1 MPLNLSEM
9 VRVIH
14 CRPGLLSRLA
24 LVWGCLAGATGARSE
39 EASQS
44 LAGNWEVRLD
54 PKIMGA
60 GQGWMEPGVKFAD
73 QLPLPGTTDQ
83 ANLGIPLSVK
93 PIVSKDGLARL
104 HRKFSYIGPA
114 WYRRSIE
121 IPPTWQ
127 GRRVLLFLERVLWES
142 QVWLD
147 GVEIGKENSLS
158 TPHQFDL
165 TAQASVGRHELVI
178 RVDNRQQ
185 FDIGR
190 SHGYIEDTQSI
201 WNGIAGTIELRA
213 TPRIWI
219 EQIEIESDP
228 AKASAKV
235 KIGNRT
241 GQIGEGSLQAKITGP
256 GLAFEVAVPVRWTAE
271 GGEATIDL
279 KGAQALPLW
288 SEFHPSLCTLSVT
301 LDRPGADAVT
311 CRQIF
316 GYRKIAANSTTIT
329 LNDLPVFF
337 RGTHEGASFPL
348 TGYPPM
354 DVAEWRR
361 LFRILK
367 EWGLNHMRFHSYC
380 PPEACFAAADEEGI
394 YLQAELP
401 LWAGDLGKNGDAGRV
416 AWVRAE
422 AARIFAAYGNH
433 PSLVLFSL
441 GNELHGQYE
450 FMKTLLAELQ
460 QADRRRLY
468 TLTSNRLWVA
478 DAPPKVGERDGPPG
492 TDDFLVER
500 AFRVNGKI
508 EGMRGQSFFSEA
520 PNTAVDFRNIL
531 SRAARPL
538 LTHEIGQW
546 TVFPNLAEIPK
557 YTGVL
562 RPINLEAIRED
573 LQQAGLL
580 EQAADFTRA
589 SGLFSAEL
597 YKQELELALRTPG
610 LAGYQLLDLHDYPG
624 QGTAHVGLLD
634 SFWDTKGI
642 ADPAAFREA
651 AAPVVPLVR
660 LPKRVFTAG
669 EKLTAPVEW
678 ANYSEHPI
686 ADLGATWELTTTT
699 GQSLARGTLAG
710 VGLALGA
717 NQPGGTIELALPL
730 LEKPV
735 TAVLRIQ
742 APAAKAGNS
751 WKIWIVPPAP
761 AVEAAG
767 VTVTDSLAR
776 AKAALQ
782 TGARV
787 LYLPPAAALRQHQD
801 TAFLPA
807 FWSPVYFT
815 SQAGTMGL
823 LIHDRH
829 PALADFPTA
838 EHSDWQ
844 WWGVLTPAPGAVVLD
859 TINKSLRPIVQVIDS
874 FARNQKLGLVF
885 EARVG
890 RGHLLVSTV
899 NLSETNLTDPMR
911 RQLRASLVHYLASDA
926 RSDLVSLNEEELSRL
941 FREEAAG
948 KRSAGEW
955 VKDMEPPP
963 EKKP

>member
-9 VRVIH
+9 MRSIH
-14 CRPGLLSRLA
+14 SKPGLLSGLA
-24 LVWGCLAGATGARSE
+24 LIWGCLTGAPGVRGGE
-39 EASQS
+39 NSQS

-54 PKIMGA
+54 PKIIGA

-83 ANLGIPLSVK
+83 AKLGIPLIIK
-93 PIVSKDGLARL
+93 PIVSKEGLARL

-114 WYRRSIE
+114 WYRKSIE
-121 IPPTWQ
+121 IPPAWE
-127 GRRVLLFLERVLWES
+127 GRRVVLFFERVLWES

-147 GVEIGKENSLS
+147 GVEIGKQNSLS

-165 TAQASVGRHELVI
+165 STQASVGRHELVI

-201 WNGIAGTIELRA
+201 WNGIVGAIELRS
-213 TPRIWI
+213 TPRVWI
-219 EQIEIESDP
+219 EQIQIDPDP
-228 AKASAKV
+228 AKAAATV

-241 GQIGEGSLQAKITGP
+241 GLAGEGSLHAKITGP
-256 GLAFEVAVPVRWTAE
+256 GLAYELDVPVRWTAD
-271 GGEATIDL
+271 GGEATVDL
-279 KGAQALPLW
+279 KATQPLPLW
-288 SEFHPSLCTLSVT
+288 SEFHPSLCILNVS
-301 LDRPGADAVT
+301 LHRPGADAVT
-311 CRQIF
+311 REQVF
-316 GYRKIAANSTTIT
+316 GYRKITASSTGIT

-380 PPEACFAAADEEGI
+380 PPEACFAAADAEGI

-401 LWAGDLGKNGDAGRV
+401 LWVGDLGNRGDAGRV

-460 QADRRRLY
+460 QADTRRLY

-478 DAPPKVGERDGPPG
+478 DAPAKIGEQDGPPG

-520 PNTAVDFRNIL
+520 PNTAVDFRNVL
-531 SRAARPL
+531 GRAARPL

-573 LQQAGLL
+573 LQHSGLL
-580 EQAADFTRA
+580 AQAADFTRA
-589 SGLFSAEL
+589 SGKFSAEL

-634 SFWDTKGI
+634 SFWDSKGI
-642 ADPAAFREA
+642 ADPATFREA

-669 EKLTAPVEW
+669 EKFTAPIEW
-678 ANYSEHPI
+678 VNYSEQPI
-686 ADLGATWELTTTT
+686 SSLAATWELTTTT
-699 GQSLARGTLAG
+699 GQLLAHGTLASLS
-710 VGLALGA
+710 LALGA
-717 NQPGGTIELALPL
+717 NQPAGTLEIALPP
-730 LEKPV
+730 LEKPA
-735 TAVLRIQ
+735 TAVLRVQ
-742 APAAKAGNS
+742 ASAAQAGNS
-751 WKIWIVPPAP
+751 WKIWIVPPSP
-761 AVEAAG
+761 AVQAEG

-776 AKAALQ
+776 AKAALSQ
-782 TGARV
+782 GDRV
-787 LYLPPAAALRQHQD
+787 LYLPPATALRQHQD

-815 SQAGTMGL
+815 NQAGTMGL
-823 LIHDRH
+823 LIRDQH
-829 PALADFPTA
+829 PALAAFPTE
-838 EHSDWQ
+838 EHCDWQ
-844 WWGVLTPAPGAVVLD
+844 WWGVLTPSSGAIVLD
-859 TINKSLRPIVQVIDS
+859 DVSPSLRPIVQVIDS
-874 FARNQKLGLVF
+874 FARNQKIGLVF
-885 EARVG
+885 EAKVG
-890 RGHLLVSTV
+890 RGHLVVSTV
-899 NLSETNLTDPMR
+899 NLAEANLSDPMR
-911 RQLRASLVHYLASDA
+911 RQLRSSLVHYLATAAPD
-926 RSDLVSLNEEELSRL
+926 DLVSLSQEELNRL
-941 FREEAAG
+941 FREEVAG
-948 KRSAGEW
+948 ERKEREW

>member
-9 VRVIH
+9 VRVIR
-14 CRPGLLSRLA
+14 CRPGLLYRLA

-39 EASQS
+39 EATQS

-121 IPPTWQ
+121 IPPTWE

-201 WNGIAGTIELRA
+201 WNGIAGAIELRA

-219 EQIEIESDP
+219 EQIEIEPDP

-256 GLAFEVAVPVRWTAE
+256 GLAFEVAVPVRWTAD

-301 LDRPGADAVT
+301 LDRPRADAVT

-316 GYRKIAANSTTIT
+316 GYRKIAANSTAIT

-380 PPEACFAAADEEGI
+380 PPEACFAAADAEGI

-401 LWAGDLGKNGDAGRV
+401 LWAGDLGKTGDAGRV

-460 QADRRRLY
+460 QADTRRLY

-531 SRAARPL
+531 GRAARPL

-678 ANYSEHPI
+678 ANYSEQPV

-710 VGLALGA
+710 VHLGLGA

-730 LEKPV
+730 LEKPA

-776 AKAALQ
+776 AQAALQ

-787 LYLPPAAALRQHQD
+787 LYLPPAAALRQKQD

-815 SQAGTMGL
+815 NQAGTMGL
-823 LIHDRH
+823 LIRDRD

>member
-1 MPLNLSEM
+1 MPRIYSELM
-9 VRVIH
+9 
-14 CRPGLLSRLA
+14 RLIPLKSVGPC
-24 LVWGCLAGATGARSE
+24 LVVFFGCFSMAFADSAGGSV
-39 EASQS
+39 QS
-44 LAGNWEVRLD
+44 LAGTWEVRLD
-54 PKIMGA
+54 PKVLGA
-60 GQGWMEPGVKFAD
+60 GQGWMDPGVKFEET
-73 QLPLPGTTDQ
+73 LNLPGTTDQ
-83 ANLGIPLSVK
+83 ANLGIPLATK
-93 PIVSKDGLARL
+93 PIVSKEGLARL

-114 WYRRSIE
+114 WYRKTIE
-121 IPPTWQ
+121 IPADWK
-127 GRRVLLFLERVLWES
+127 GKRVVLSLERVLWES

-147 GVEIGKENSLS
+147 GVEIGKQNSLS
-158 TPHQFDL
+158 APHVFDL
-165 TAQASVGRHELVI
+165 SAQAGVGRHELVV

-201 WNGIAGTIELRA
+201 WNGIVGALELRA
-213 TPRIWI
+213 SPVVWI
-219 EQIEIESDP
+219 EQIQIEPDP
-228 AKASAKV
+228 ARASAKV

-241 GQIGEGSLQAKITGP
+241 GQAGEGRLHAKVTGP
-256 GLAFEVAVPVRWTAE
+256 GLAFDAELPLRWTAE
-271 GGEATIDL
+271 GGEVTVDL
-279 KGAQALPLW
+279 KSTQPLPLW
-288 SEFHPSLCTLSVT
+288 SELHPALCTLSVT
-301 LDRPGADAVT
+301 LSRPGAEAVK
-311 CRQIF
+311 REQVF
-316 GYRKIAANSTTIT
+316 GYRKISTAGSRIM

-367 EWGLNHMRFHSYC
+367 DWGLNHMRFHSYC
-380 PPEACFAAADEEGI
+380 PPEACFAAADAEGI

-401 LWAGDLGKNGDAGRV
+401 LWAGDLGKPGDAGRV

-422 AARIFAAYGNH
+422 AARIFEAYGNH

-460 QADRRRLY
+460 QADGRRLY

-508 EGMRGQSFFSEA
+508 EGMRGQSFFSEE
-520 PNTAVDFRNIL
+520 PNTSVDFRKIL
-531 SRAARPL
+531 GRAALPL

-546 TVFPNLAEIPK
+546 TVFPNLAEITK

-562 RPINLEAIRED
+562 RPLNLEAIRDD
-573 LQQAGLL
+573 LEKAGMLS
-580 EQAADFTRA
+580 QAADFTRA
-589 SGLFSAEL
+589 SGKFSAEL

-634 SFWDTKGI
+634 SFWESKGFE
-642 ADPAAFREA
+642 DSAAFREA

-660 LPKRVFTAG
+660 LPKRVFAAG

-678 ANYSEHPI
+678 ANYSEQPV
-686 ADLGATWELTTTT
+686 AGLDSSWELTTPT
-699 GQSLARGTLAG
+699 GLVLARGALDR
-710 VGLALGA
+710 VNLALGA
-717 NQPGGTIELALPL
+717 SQPGGEIQVTLPQ
-730 LEKPV
+730 LEKASA
-735 TAVLRIQ
+735 AVLRIK
-742 APAAKAGNS
+742 APSAGAGNS

-761 AVEAAG
+761 AVDADG

-776 AKAALQ
+776 AKAALSQ
-782 TGARV
+782 GGRV

-815 SQAGTMGL
+815 NQAGTMGL
-823 LIHDRH
+823 LIRDRH

-838 EHSDWQ
+838 DHSDWQ
-844 WWGVLTPAPGAVVLD
+844 WWGVLTPASGAVVLD
-859 TINKSLRPIVQVIDS
+859 TVNKSLRPIVQVIDS

-885 EARVG
+885 EAKVG
-890 RGHLLVSTV
+890 GGHLMVSTV
-899 NLSETNLTDPMR
+899 NLADSNLTDPMR
-911 RQLRASLVHYLASDA
+911 RQLRASLVRYLATNA
-926 RSDLVSLNEEELSRL
+926 PGDLVSLSHEELNRL
-941 FREEAAG
+941 FREEASG
-948 KRSAGEW
+948 NRTEREW

-963 EKKP
+963 EKKR

>member
-1 MPLNLSEM
+1 MPQNLSEM
-9 VRVIH
+9 VHFIYFKLW
-14 CRPGLLSRLA
+14 PLFGLA
-24 LVWGCLAGATGARSE
+24 LGGSCLTAVPCVLGAE
-39 EASQS
+39 NSQS

-54 PKIMGA
+54 PKIIGA
-60 GQGWMEPGVKFAD
+60 GQGWMEPGVKFPD
-73 QLPLPGTTDQ
+73 QLSLPGTTDQ
-83 ANLGIPLSVK
+83 AKLGIPLNIK

-104 HRKFSYIGPA
+104 HRKFSYVGPV
-114 WYRRSIE
+114 WYRRTIE
-121 IPPTWQ
+121 IPHAWES
-127 GRRVLLFLERVLWES
+127 RRVILFLERVLWES

-147 GVEIGKENSLS
+147 GVEIGKQNSLS

-165 TAQASVGRHELVI
+165 SALASVGRHELVI

-190 SHGYIEDTQSI
+190 SHGYIEDTQSL
-201 WNGIAGTIELRA
+201 WNGIIGAIELRA
-213 TPRIWI
+213 TPQVWI
-219 EQIEIESDP
+219 EQIQIEPDP
-228 AKASAKV
+228 AKATATV

-241 GQIGEGSLQAKITGP
+241 GQTGEGSLHAKITGP
-256 GLAFEVAVPVRWTAE
+256 GIVCELDVPVRWTAD
-271 GGEATIDL
+271 GGEATVDL
-279 KGAQALPLW
+279 KGTQPLPLW
-288 SEFHPSLCTLSVT
+288 SEFHPSLCTVSVT
-301 LDRPGADAVT
+301 LHRPGVDAVT
-311 CRQIF
+311 REQVF
-316 GYRKIAANSTTIT
+316 GYRKIAASSTGIT

-367 EWGLNHMRFHSYC
+367 EWGLNHMRFHSYS

-401 LWAGDLGKNGDAGRV
+401 LWAGDLGKPGDAGRV

-460 QADRRRLY
+460 LADKRRLY

-478 DAPPKVGERDGPPG
+478 DAPAKIGERDGPPG

-508 EGMRGQSFFSEA
+508 EGMRGQSFFSDA

-531 SRAARPL
+531 DRAARPL

-546 TVFPNLAEIPK
+546 AVFPNLAEIPK

-573 LQQAGLL
+573 LQKAGLL

-589 SGLFSAEL
+589 SGKFSAEL

-634 SFWDTKGI
+634 SFWDSKGI
-642 ADPAAFREA
+642 ADPATFREA

-669 EKLTAPVEW
+669 EKFTAPIEW
-678 ANYSEHPI
+678 VNYSGHPI
-686 ADLGATWELTTTT
+686 SSLAASWELTTTT
-699 GQSLARGTLAG
+699 GQKLAHGTLAS
-710 VGLALGA
+710 LHLTLGA
-717 NQPGGTIELALPL
+717 NQPGGTLEIALPL
-730 LEKPV
+730 LEKPA
-735 TAVLRIQ
+735 TALLRVQ
-742 APAAKAGNS
+742 APAARAGNS

-761 AVEAAG
+761 AVEAKS
-767 VTVTDSLAR
+767 VTVTASLAR
-776 AKAALQ
+776 AKATL
-782 TGARV
+782 GLGGRV
-787 LYLPPAAALRQHQD
+787 LYLPPATALRQHQD

-807 FWSPVYFT
+807 FWSPVYFAN
-815 SQAGTMGL
+815 QAGTMGL
-823 LIHDRH
+823 LIRDKH
-829 PALADFPTA
+829 PALADFPTQD
-838 EHSDWQ
+838 HCDWQ
-844 WWGVLTPAPGAVVLD
+844 WWGVLTPSSGAIVLND
-859 TINKSLRPIVQVIDS
+859 ASPALRPIVQVIDS
-874 FARNQKLGLVF
+874 FARNQKLCLVF
-885 EARVG
+885 EAKVG

-899 NLSETNLTDPMR
+899 NLAEASLSDPMR
-911 RQLRASLVHYLASDA
+911 RQLRASLVHYLATAAPD
-926 RSDLVSLNEEELSRL
+926 DLVSLSQEEFNQL

-948 KRSAGEW
+948 ESKEREW

>member
-1 MPLNLSEM
+1 MPRIYSEL
-9 VRVIH
+9 VRLIPLKPFWP
-14 CRPGLLSRLA
+14 CLA
-24 LVWGCLAGATGARSE
+24 VFWGCLSASFAATASGGAAV
-39 EASQS
+39 QS
-44 LAGNWEVRLD
+44 LAGTWDVRLD
-54 PKIMGA
+54 PKVLGV
-60 GQGWMEPGVKFAD
+60 GQGWMDPDVKFD
-73 QLPLPGTTDQ
+73 ESLSLPGTTDQ
-83 ANLGIPLSVK
+83 ANIGIPLVNK

-114 WYRRSIE
+114 WYRRTIE
-121 IPPTWQ
+121 IPAAWK
-127 GRRVLLFLERVLWES
+127 GKRVVLSLERVLWES

-147 GVEIGKENSLS
+147 GVEIGKQNSLS
-158 TPHQFDL
+158 APHVFDL
-165 TAQASVGRHELVI
+165 TAQAVEGRHELVI

-201 WNGIAGTIELRA
+201 WNGIIGALELRA
-213 TPRIWI
+213 TPLVWI
-219 EQIEIESDP
+219 ESIQIEPDP
-228 AKASAKV
+228 ARASAKV

-241 GQIGEGSLQAKITGP
+241 GQAGEGRLQAKVTGP
-256 GLAFEVAVPVRWTAE
+256 GLAFEAELPVRWTTE
-271 GGEATIDL
+271 GGEVTVDL
-279 KGAQALPLW
+279 KSTQALPLW
-288 SEFHPSLCTLSVT
+288 NEFHPALCTLSLT
-301 LDRPGADAVT
+301 LNRPDAERDT
-311 CRQIF
+311 KEQIF
-316 GYRKIAANSTTIT
+316 GYRKITASSGGIT
-329 LNDLPVFF
+329 LNGLPIFL

-354 DVAEWRR
+354 DTEEWRR

-380 PPEACFAAADEEGI
+380 PPEACFAAADAEGI

-401 LWAGDLGKNGDAGRV
+401 LWAGDLGKPGDAGRV

-422 AARIFAAYGNH
+422 AARIFEAYGNH

-460 QADRRRLY
+460 QADGRRLY

-478 DAPPKVGERDGPPG
+478 DAPPKIGERDGPPG

-520 PNTAVDFRNIL
+520 PNTSADFRKIL
-531 SRAARPL
+531 DRAARPL

-562 RPINLEAIRED
+562 RPINLEAIRDD
-573 LQQAGLL
+573 LEKAGML

-589 SGLFSAEL
+589 SGKFSAEL
-597 YKQELELALRTPG
+597 YKQELELALRSPG

-634 SFWDTKGI
+634 SFWDSKGV

-660 LPKRVFTAG
+660 LQKRVYIAG
-669 EKLTAPVEW
+669 ETMTAPVEW
-678 ANYSEHPI
+678 VNFSEQPI
-686 ADLGATWELTTTT
+686 AGLDASWDLTTSS
-699 GQSLARGTLAG
+699 GRVIAKGALAQVR
-710 VGLALGA
+710 LALGA
-717 NQPGGTIELALPL
+717 NQPGGEIQITLPQL
-730 LEKPV
+730 DHPTE
-735 TAVLRIQ
+735 AVLRIR
-742 APAAKAGNS
+742 ASSAGANNS
-751 WKIWIVPPAP
+751 WKIWITPPAP
-761 AVEAAG
+761 AMTADG
-767 VTVTDSLAR
+767 VVVTRSLAR
-776 AKAALQ
+776 AKAVLRE
-782 TGARV
+782 GGRV
-787 LYLPPAAALRQHQD
+787 LYLPLPAALRQHQD

-815 SQAGTMGL
+815 NQAGTIGL
-823 LIHDRH
+823 LIRDKH
-829 PALADFPTA
+829 PALAEFPTA
-838 EHSDWQ
+838 DHSDWQ

-859 TINKSLRPIVQVIDS
+859 SVNKALRPIVQVIDS
-874 FARNQKLGLVF
+874 FSRNQKLGLVF
-885 EARVG
+885 EAKVG
-890 RGHLLVSTV
+890 AGHLIVSAV
-899 NLSETNLTDPMR
+899 DLTDTHLADPMR
-911 RQLRASLVHYLASDA
+911 RQLRSSLVRYLAQEPTG
-926 RSDLVSLNEEELSRL
+926 DLTRLTESELERL
-941 FREEAAG
+941 FHNETTGDR
-948 KRSAGEW
+948 KDREW

-963 EKKP
+963 EKK

>member
-1 MPLNLSEM
+1 
-9 VRVIH
+9 
-14 CRPGLLSRLA
+14 
-24 LVWGCLAGATGARSE
+24 
-39 EASQS
+39 
-44 LAGNWEVRLD
+44 
-54 PKIMGA
+54 
-60 GQGWMEPGVKFAD
+60 MEPGVKFAD

-121 IPPTWQ
+121 IPPTWE

-219 EQIEIESDP
+219 EQIEIEPDP

-235 KIGNRT
+235 KIGNLT
-241 GQIGEGSLQAKITGP
+241 GQIGEGSLKAKITGP
-256 GLAFEVAVPVRWTAE
+256 GLAFEVAVPVRWTAD

-279 KGAQALPLW
+279 KGAQSLPLW
-288 SEFHPSLCTLSVT
+288 SEFHPSLCTLSVS
-301 LDRPGADAVT
+301 LHRPGADAVT

-316 GYRKIAANSTTIT
+316 GYRKISANSTTIT

-380 PPEACFAAADEEGI
+380 PPEACFAAADAEGI

-401 LWAGDLGKNGDAGRV
+401 LWAGDLGKTGDAGRV

-678 ANYSEHPI
+678 ANYSEQPV

-730 LEKPV
+730 L
-735 TAVLRIQ
+735 
-742 APAAKAGNS
+742 
-751 WKIWIVPPAP
+751 
-761 AVEAAG
+761 
-767 VTVTDSLAR
+767 
-776 AKAALQ
+776 
-782 TGARV
+782 
-787 LYLPPAAALRQHQD
+787 
-801 TAFLPA
+801 
-807 FWSPVYFT
+807 
-815 SQAGTMGL
+815 
-823 LIHDRH
+823 
-829 PALADFPTA
+829 
-838 EHSDWQ
+838 
-844 WWGVLTPAPGAVVLD
+844 
-859 TINKSLRPIVQVIDS
+859 
-874 FARNQKLGLVF
+874 
-885 EARVG
+885 
-890 RGHLLVSTV
+890 
-899 NLSETNLTDPMR
+899 
-911 RQLRASLVHYLASDA
+911 
-926 RSDLVSLNEEELSRL
+926 
-941 FREEAAG
+941 
-948 KRSAGEW
+948 
-955 VKDMEPPP
+955 
-963 EKKP
+963 